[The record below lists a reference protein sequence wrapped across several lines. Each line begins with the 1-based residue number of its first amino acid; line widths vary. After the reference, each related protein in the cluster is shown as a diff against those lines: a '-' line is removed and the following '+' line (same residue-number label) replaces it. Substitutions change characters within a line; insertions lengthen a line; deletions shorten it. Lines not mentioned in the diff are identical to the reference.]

1 MTDNGEPD
9 VTATEPKPFL
19 QKIKSEF
26 SRLHRE
32 NQKLKTRLA
41 TIADYEN
48 LKVQKSDLEREV
60 KNLRAQLASAQHEL
74 AQERQDHAATIRDLT
89 EKLIQPDR
97 RVEEIRKEAEVAKE
111 RLMLDTLRWEAER
124 GRFRALVKE
133 RDREME
139 RLKERTGTL
148 QEKLDSVTAKLN
160 RMQGLSSQASWMLM
174 QNGTNRQQPAYG
186 IYFLRNV
193 Y

>member
-1 MTDNGEPD
+1 MTESGEPD
-9 VTATEPKPFL
+9 VTATEPRPFL

-48 LKVQKSDLEREV
+48 LKTQKGDLEREV
-60 KNLRAQLASAQHEL
+60 KSLRSQLASVQREL

-97 RVEEIRKEAEVAKE
+97 RVEETRKEAESAKE
-111 RLMLDTLRWEAER
+111 KLMLDTLRWEAER
-124 GRFRALVKE
+124 GRFRAVLKE
-133 RDREME
+133 RDREVE
-139 RLKERTGTL
+139 RLKERAENL
-148 QEKLDSVTAKLN
+148 QEKVESVTAKLN

-174 QNGTNRQQPAYG
+174 QNGHNSNHQQSTYG
-186 IYFLRNV
+186 KLD
-193 Y
+193 